1 MSGVLL
7 IFLLILLLLFMQ
19 LPLNSVLS
27 TDDGFFVVPEDEFS
41 ILEIMV
47 ANPLYLLKEET
58 ILRNLK
64 VKMNC
69 IIQTLK
75 NWQVS

>member
-58 ILRNLK
+58 IL
-64 VKMNC
+64 
-69 IIQTLK
+69 K
-75 NWQVS
+75 N